1 MRLVWLGLIALLSAC
16 TPLELL
22 KKEPSPAPAPIPA
35 PKVTETQLREKAAQN
50 FTLGLRQYESGAYD
64 DALKNLTTA
73 LDHGLLPRPEQASA
87 RKHLAFIHCLG
98 NRNLQCREE
107 FRKAMEID
115 PKFDL
120 TSAEAG
126 HPVWGPVYR
135 NVRLQLVAATAPTA
149 EKSQA
154 PLARPEQLLADGLLK
169 YESGDFDGAVK
180 LLQEAYKEGLT
191 TKADRIRALKH
202 SAFSICLT
210 RKYTPCRN
218 EFQKIFEEDADFDL
232 KPAEAGHPSWAQTYA
247 SARERAWKARDKA
260 ARDAAKKK

>member
-16 TPLELL
+16 APLELL
-22 KKEPSPAPAPIPA
+22 KKDPPPAPA

-64 DALKNLTTA
+64 DALKNLTSS
-73 LDHGLLPRPEQASA
+73 LDHGLLPRSEQASA
-87 RKHLAFIHCLG
+87 RKHLAFIHCLA
-98 NRNLQCREE
+98 NRNVQCREE

-115 PKFDL
+115 PQFDL

-135 NVRLQLVAATAPTA
+135 NVRLQLAAATAVTVDV
-149 EKSQA
+149 EKSQ
-154 PLARPEQLLADGLLK
+154 PTLPRPEQLLADGLLK
-169 YESGDFDGAVK
+169 YEAGDFDGALK
-180 LLQEAYKEGLT
+180 LLQDAYKEGLT
-191 TKADRIRALKH
+191 TKANRIRALKH
-202 SAFSICLT
+202 SAFSLCLI
-210 RKYTPCRN
+210 RKLTLCRN

-232 KPAEAGHPSWAQTYA
+232 RPAEAGHPSWAQTYA
-247 SARERAWKARDKA
+247 SARARAWKARDKA

>member
-16 TPLELL
+16 APLEPL
-22 KKEPSPAPAPIPA
+22 KKESPPAPAPIPA
-35 PKVTETQLREKAAQN
+35 PKVTETQLREKATQH

-64 DALKNLTTA
+64 DALKHLTTS
-73 LDHGLLPRPEQASA
+73 LDHGLLPRSEQASA
-87 RKHLAFIHCLG
+87 RKHLAFIHCLA
-98 NRNLQCREE
+98 NRNVQCREE

-115 PKFDL
+115 PQFDL

-135 NVRLQLVAATAPTA
+135 NVRLQLVAATAATV
-149 EKSQA
+149 EKSQP
-154 PLARPEQLLADGLLK
+154 PLPRPEQLLADGLLK
-169 YESGDFDGAVK
+169 YEAGDFDGALK
-180 LLQEAYKEGLT
+180 LLHDAYKEGLT
-191 TKADRIRALKH
+191 TKANRIRALKH
-202 SAFSICLT
+202 SAFSLCLI
-210 RKYTPCRN
+210 RKLTLCRN

-232 KPAEAGHPSWAQTYA
+232 RPAEAGHPSWAQPYA